1 MSFVILCLVRWPPR
15 DYKTEADKLAAANRG
30 TCLSP
35 TVPTT
40 DSRVWWKCAN
50 PEHPAW
56 ESYFFSVRPSAKKK
70 GAWCRLCGIE
80 NDRHSLDHVRKV
92 LDAKQIVLCEESYTS
107 SDKPL
112 KVECRVCGNKW
123 QARFADLKLDHGC
136 RKCATI
142 RNTAKRRF
150 DWAFVRRFLADK
162 KITLL
167 STTYRNAAEKLE
179 CKCDVCG
186 WLWHPAFA
194 NIKNSGHGCPR
205 CGWERTNAPRRFTQ
219 DFVRDFMKARSI
231 ELLSAYTG
239 SMKIIQCRCEI
250 CGHRWPTTFGN
261 IRGGAGCASC
271 AGNLKKTLSDFE
283 ALAHKYGGRI
293 LKMGKGTE
301 DNSKW
306 QCRRAHA
313 FDRSYS
319 SVRSCDNFCPVC
331 SASLAER
338 ICGEVLKQLFEKPFK
353 KVKIRDLRGVGGG
366 YLEFDFYNKELKI
379 ALEHNGSQHYRAIRP
394 WGGDKQLVKTRRH
407 DELRREYCKQHGILL
422 IEIREL
428 GDKTKVADLAPEI
441 QRQCARAGIVT
452 RDVSVSHESFTA
464 MSLKTREELKYD
476 GMKARATALGF
487 ELLTPTYLGVNAH
500 HSFRCG
506 AGHAFLKSF
515 KGLSKSK
522 HCPVCLNLKLLKPV
536 LFSDGRMFESLKG
549 AARVLGSQGGNIKRV
564 AARGGMSCGMH
575 CVLITRQQYEE
586 FDKHPKVLAE
596 FCRRHFKPLDRAE
609 TTSGGQNQQPR
620 LQV

>member
-1 MSFVILCLVRWPPR
+1 MGRYIK
-15 DYKTEADKLAAANRG
+15 DYKPEADHIAEAKG
-30 TCLSP
+30 GCCLSESIQNV
-35 TVPTT
+35 T
-40 DSRVWWKCAN
+40 SRVWWKCAN

-70 GAWCRLCGIE
+70 GTWCRLCGIE

-92 LDAKQIVLCEESYTS
+92 LDGKEIVLCEENYTS
-107 SDKPL
+107 ADKPL

-136 RKCATI
+136 RNCATI
-142 RNTAKRRF
+142 KNTAKRRF

-167 STTYRNAAEKLE
+167 STTYRNASEKLE
-179 CKCDVCG
+179 CRCDVCG
-186 WLWHPAFA
+186 WLWQTAFA
-194 NIKNSGHGCPR
+194 NIKNKEHGCPR

-219 DFVRDFMKARSI
+219 DFVRDYMKARSI
-231 ELLSAYTG
+231 ELLSSYTG
-239 SMKIIQCRCEI
+239 SRKIIQCRCEI
-250 CGHRWPTTFGN
+250 CEHRWPTTFGN

-271 AGNLKKTLSDFE
+271 AGNLPKTLSDYE

-293 LKMGKGTE
+293 LKMGKGT
-301 DNSKW
+301 DDVSNW
-306 QCRRAHA
+306 QCGRGHT

-319 SVRSCDNFCPVC
+319 SVRSCDNLCPVC

-338 ICGEVLKQLFEKPFK
+338 ICGAVLEQLFEKPFK
-353 KVKIRDLRGVGGG
+353 KIKIRDLRGSGGG

-379 ALEHNGSQHYRAIRP
+379 ALEHNGSQHYRAIRS

-428 GDKTKVADLAPEI
+428 GDKTKLADLAREI
-441 QRQCARAGIVT
+441 RRQCARSGIAT

-476 GMKARATALGF
+476 DMKARAAALGF

-506 AGHAFLKSF
+506 AGHDFPKSF

-522 HCPVCLNLKLLKPV
+522 HCPVCRNLKLLKPV
-536 LFSDGRMFESLKG
+536 LFSDGRMFESLKSAGRALG
-549 AARVLGSQGGNIKRV
+549 AQGAYINK
-564 AARGGMSCGMH
+564 AATTGLRCRGLH
-575 CVLITRQQYEE
+575 CVLITRQQFEGFGSNPE
-586 FDKHPKVLAE
+586 LRAN
-596 FCRRHFKPLDRAE
+596 FCRSHFKSL
-609 TTSGGQNQQPR
+609 
-620 LQV
+620 